1 MKRTTLFLQAIVV
14 AVTLL
19 LIVTGAS
26 AQIGPPRPP
35 IEPSVEAVLQV
46 IIGSNDSAD
55 GNLPAGLRV
64 LTGQLRANFPFPNY
78 RLDSTYVGRLGG
90 SGTFEYKSISNTIG
104 SGPDSDTPTF
114 LEWTLGNLRTSS
126 DGKTIYQAEP
136 FRFGA
141 RVPVRISSFKD
152 EGGKVLSNVNYEAV
166 GLTVNRVSLAANT
179 PTLIGTISLPKTA
192 GTLFLVLTVR
202 PAE

>member
-1 MKRTTLFLQAIVV
+1 
-14 AVTLL
+14 
-19 LIVTGAS
+19 
-26 AQIGPPRPP
+26 
-35 IEPSVEAVLQV
+35 
-46 IIGSNDSAD
+46 
-55 GNLPAGLRV
+55 LPTGLRG

-126 DGKTIYQAEP
+126 DGKTMYQAEP

-141 RVPVRISSFKD
+141 RVPVL
-152 EGGKVLSNVNYEAV
+152 E
-166 GLTVNRVSLAANT
+166 LADHRDGHQGMGRDPPQASRA
-179 PTLIGTISLPKTA
+179 LRDRARSARGRDQAHASTA
-192 GTLFLVLTVR
+192 
-202 PAE
+202 A